1 MILDKLR
8 SMRLYGMYE
17 CFKSSLEQH
26 RSEDMTIDE
35 FLSLMIDSEWDDR
48 HNRSI
53 ERLVKSASFRYKA
66 SVENINYSVDRG
78 LDRTQ
83 IERLA
88 QMDFVREHKD
98 IFITGSTG
106 TGKSY
111 IASALG
117 HQGCCDGLRVLYANT
132 AKLMATLK
140 IAKAKGTILLE
151 LKRIE
156 RLDLLILD
164 DFGLQPFDATTRTI
178 LLDIIEDRHGKSS
191 TIISSQIPVQGWYDV
206 IGEGTLADAVL
217 DRIVHKAIRI
227 ELYGESLRTCSRFI
241 IFVL

>member
-1 MILDKLR
+1 M
-8 SMRLYGMYE
+8 
-17 CFKSSLEQH
+17 
-26 RSEDMTIDE
+26 
-35 FLSLMIDSEWDDR
+35 
-48 HNRSI
+48 
-53 ERLVKSASFRYKA
+53 
-66 SVENINYSVDRG
+66 DRG
-78 LDRTQ
+78 LDRNQ

-88 QMDFVREHKD
+88 QMDFVKEHKD

-117 HQGCCDGLRVLYANT
+117 HQGCCEGLRVLYANT

-140 IAKAKGTILLE
+140 IPKAKGTILLE

-164 DFGLQPFDATTRTI
+164 DFGLQPFDATTKTI
-178 LLDIIEDRHGKSS
+178 LLDIIDDRHGKSS

-227 ELYGESLRTCSRFI
+227 ELYGESLRKTNY
-241 IFVL
+241 

>member
-1 MILDKLR
+1 METKIILDKLR

-17 CFKSSLEQH
+17 CFKSSLEQP

-35 FLSLMIDSEWDDR
+35 FLSQMIDSEWDDR

-66 SVENINYSVDRG
+66 SVENINYSVNRG
-78 LDRTQ
+78 LDRNQ

-117 HQGCCDGLRVLYANT
+117 HQGCCEGLRVLYANT

-191 TIISSQIPVQGWYDV
+191 TIISSQIPLQGWYDV

-227 ELYGESLRTCSRFI
+227 ELYGESLRKTNY
-241 IFVL
+241 